1 MIHRGK
7 RTPGQFLLRLK
18 VPNGIINSDQM
29 RFYADCIEKYGE
41 ERGVLDITT
50 RQNMQLR
57 GIKLE
62 DAPAVFDGL
71 HVRNQKS
78 FQSTLDNV
86 RNMVGSPLT
95 GIDDLNDLVSLHTE
109 TGTCGNPV
117 WGNLPR
123 NFNIALFG
131 PRDDFL
137 THTSMI
143 WDFNLVSMMK
153 LVLWD
158 LILFWADTCLSNVWS
173 SPLIQKYGS
182 LLT

>member
-1 MIHRGK
+1 
-7 RTPGQFLLRLK
+7 
-18 VPNGIINSDQM
+18 
-29 RFYADCIEKYGE
+29 
-41 ERGVLDITT
+41 
-50 RQNMQLR
+50 
-57 GIKLE
+57 
-62 DAPAVFDGL
+62 
-71 HVRNQKS
+71 
-78 FQSTLDNV
+78 
-86 RNMVGSPLT
+86 MVGSPLA

-117 WGNLPR
+117 WGNLSR
-123 NFNIALFG
+123 NFNIALSG

-158 LILFWADTCLSNVWS
+158 LILFWADTCLSNVWL